1 MKEKHEN
8 ATREFTWKNLEN
20 RKGDG
25 MGGCFVAP
33 LEEFVAIVKKKNPL
47 KLKSWTNS
55 QRVKISYTH
64 ISYKIHKIKSSN

>member
-33 LEEFVAIVKKKNPL
+33 LEEFVAIVKKKKPTEAQILNQFSKGQNFL
-47 KLKSWTNS
+47 
-55 QRVKISYTH
+55 H
-64 ISYKIHKIKSSN
+64 IH

>member
-33 LEEFVAIVKKKNPL
+33 LEEFVAIAKKDKNNL
-47 KLKSWTNS
+47 TNVQFSKNNVGLISLS
-55 QRVKISYTH
+55 QLRNT
-64 ISYKIHKIKSSN
+64 